1 MTSDE
6 RMELLYQKTLDRFD
20 SLSNQLSRGI
30 ITNSEYEDQ
39 RNMVLL
45 DFSIGVKNNIL
56 DKLENL
62 EEAKLL
68 KIESELQ

>member
-20 SLSNQLSRGI
+20 RLYNQLSRGI

-45 DFSIGVKNNIL
+45 DFSIGVKNNLL

>member
-20 SLSNQLSRGI
+20 RLSNQLSRGI

-45 DFSIGVKNNIL
+45 DFSIGVKNNLI

-62 EEAKLL
+62 EEAQLL

>member
-20 SLSNQLSRGI
+20 RLSNQLSRGI

-45 DFSIGVKNNIL
+45 DFSIGVKNNLL